1 MLPDCKIRLKQEI
14 EMSLG
19 KYPDAQI
26 RDFSEFLDNGSIAY
40 LNAPFKKTSFSMFLK
55 DIFLKLRHTGSCFS
69 G

>member
-1 MLPDCKIRLKQEI
+1 MLPDTKIRKKQEI

-26 RDFSEFLDNGSIAY
+26 RDFSEFLEIGYIACIA
-40 LNAPFKKTSFSMFLK
+40 APFKKNSFLCSLMTFFLK
-55 DIFLKLRHTGSCFS
+55 FRHTGSCLS